1 MPVTDLNVTTFF
13 TDYADLSHKHERFG
27 RKPCDISKLA
37 RFMDRLICL
46 QLSPDMEHLWYF
58 FFEEILMVNLGSKQK
73 KILVELYADVCL
85 CIPWTMQEHSSS
97 LRAFAGSQLCL
108 WSG

>member
-1 MPVTDLNVTTFF
+1 MV
-13 TDYADLSHKHERFG
+13 
-27 RKPCDISKLA
+27 
-37 RFMDRLICL
+37 
-46 QLSPDMEHLWYF
+46 F